1 MNASALESAR
11 RANDATRSLER
22 GMLSLNQIFLDM
34 ANLVTTQ
41 GDALDDVEA
50 HVAKSAAAARG
61 AERSLTAAREHQ
73 KKGRRKVFAIVGIAV
88 ACVVVVALIAM
99 AGFV

>member
-1 MNASALESAR
+1 MPSLLSAHPSLSIPDR
-11 RANDATRSLER
+11 DAFQLQLTPFNS
-22 GMLSLNQIFLDM
+22 
-34 ANLVTTQ
+34 TQ

-88 ACVVVVALIAM
+88 ACVVVVALIAI

>member
-1 MNASALESAR
+1 
-11 RANDATRSLER
+11 
-22 GMLSLNQIFLDM
+22 
-34 ANLVTTQ
+34 
-41 GDALDDVEA
+41 VEA

-88 ACVVVVALIAM
+88 ACVVVVALIAI